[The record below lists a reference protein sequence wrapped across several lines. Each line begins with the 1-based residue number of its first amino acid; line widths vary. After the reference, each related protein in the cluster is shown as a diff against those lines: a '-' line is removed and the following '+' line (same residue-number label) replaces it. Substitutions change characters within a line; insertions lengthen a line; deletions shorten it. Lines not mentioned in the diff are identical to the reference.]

1 MVFTSPAPAGTNFKS
16 GQNLVLTHTLTDM
29 VPSTDVGVFAVLSG
43 TDMETTS
50 NYDFNFDI
58 ADSLSGSTL
67 QLTLTATNSLN
78 VKMKMISLSV
88 LVWNKNLI

>member
-1 MVFTSPAPAGTNFKS
+1 M
-16 GQNLVLTHTLTDM
+16 LTHTLTDM